1 MNAPTPHHPLTLPD
15 FTDADLLDRLL
26 ALPPEARDG
35 LDFGVIGFDRSTH
48 VVQYNAY
55 ESRAARLEP
64 ARVLG
69 KHLFIEV
76 APCMNNHL
84 VAQRFEAAGLEGR
97 ALDETVPYVL
107 TFRMRPTPVQL
118 RLLARPGA
126 AVSYVLV
133 QRPQDAP

>member
-1 MNAPTPHHPLTLPD
+1 MNTSNAAPLPR
-15 FTDADLLDRLL
+15 FTDPDLLEPLL
-26 ALPPEARDG
+26 GLPPELRDL

-55 ESRAARLEP
+55 ESRAAHLHP
-64 ARVLG
+64 SRVLG

-76 APCMNNHL
+76 APCMNNYL
-84 VAQRFEAAGLEGR
+84 VAHRFETAALEGR
-97 ALDETVPYVL
+97 PLDDTVPYVL

-118 RLLARPGA
+118 RLLARPGE

>member
-1 MNAPTPHHPLTLPD
+1 MNATALPR
-15 FTDADLLDRLL
+15 FTDPDLLDRLL
-26 ALPPEARDG
+26 ALSPADRDA

-55 ESRAARLEP
+55 ESQAARLDP
-64 ARVLG
+64 SRALG

-76 APCMNNHL
+76 APCMNNYL
-84 VAQRFEAAGLEGR
+84 VAQRFESAGLDGQ

-133 QRPQDAP
+133 LRHQDAP

>member
-1 MNAPTPHHPLTLPD
+1 MTAANLPC
-15 FTDADLLDRLL
+15 FTDPELLDRLL
-26 ALPPEARDG
+26 ALSPQERDA

-55 ESRAARLEP
+55 ESKAARLEP
-64 ARVLG
+64 PRVLG

-76 APCMNNHL
+76 APCMNNYL
-84 VAQRFEAAGLEGR
+84 VAQRFENAGREGR

-118 RLLARPGA
+118 RLLARPEAG
-126 AVSYVLV
+126 VSYVLV
-133 QRPQDAP
+133 LRQQDAS